1 MTMPRV
7 SVVLPSYNHGK
18 YVGACV
24 DAFLRQSFQ
33 DFELIII
40 DDASSDDNVEQIG
53 RFQDSRIRL
62 LSRQANRG
70 VAAGMNDGF
79 RMAKADIVCFF
90 ASDDLPEPG
99 YLEAVLRAFDA
110 NPAAVGVYFPLRKI
124 GESGESLGEQVR
136 LPSGAG
142 RRELLRRSFMGG
154 NQLPSP
160 GMAVRRSA
168 VVEAFLPEGVSQ
180 YSDWMLNNRLLMRG
194 EVVLFDAPM
203 VAYRVAAGSLSGR
216 SDAAIG
222 REAAETRLMMDDFL
236 NLRTIDQLR
245 DVFGKD
251 MEEFAGLPDAHVPYV
266 LGRLALRSDYHEK
279 RCWGY
284 ETIMRH
290 LSAPGVAESLAACAG
305 FTYKDFMAAVPRPQ
319 GSPVKEINDLRRRLR
334 RQRIISF
341 ILGVGLAVAVV
352 LWLASR

>member
-1 MTMPRV
+1 MTKPRI
-7 SVVLPSYNHGK
+7 SVVLPSYNHAR
-18 YVGACV
+18 YVDACIA
-24 DAFLRQSFQ
+24 AFLRQTFQ

-40 DDASSDDNVEQIG
+40 DDASSDDNVEQIR
-53 RFQDSRIRL
+53 RFPDSRIRL
-62 LSRQANRG
+62 LARQANRG
-70 VAAGMNDGF
+70 VAAGMNEGF
-79 RMAKADIVCFF
+79 RMAKADLVCFF
-90 ASDDLPEPG
+90 ATDDLPEPG

-124 GESGESLGEQVR
+124 GENGESLGEWVR
-136 LPSGAG
+136 LPSGVG
-142 RRELLRRSFMGG
+142 HHELLRRSFMGG

-160 GMAVRRSA
+160 GMAVRRSVA
-168 VVEAFLPEGVSQ
+168 VEALLPEGVSQ

-194 EVVLFDAPM
+194 EVVLSDAPM

-236 NLRTIDQLR
+236 SLRTIDQLR
-245 DVFGKD
+245 GVFGKE
-251 MEEFAGLPDAHVPYV
+251 MEEFAGLSDAHVPYV
-266 LGRLALRSDYHEK
+266 LGRLALRSDHHEK

-290 LSAPGVAESLAACAG
+290 LSTPGVAESLAACAG
-305 FTYKDFMAAVPRPQ
+305 FTYKDFMAAVPRPH

-334 RQRIISF
+334 RQRIISV
-341 ILGVGLAVAVV
+341 ILGIGLVAAIA
-352 LWLASR
+352 LWLAAR

>member
-1 MTMPRV
+1 MTNPRV
-7 SVVLPSYNHGK
+7 SVVLPSYNHGRH
-18 YVGACV
+18 VGECLR
-24 DAFLRQSFQ
+24 AFFAQTIQ

-40 DDASSDDNVEQIG
+40 DDASSDDNVEQIR
-53 RFQDSRIRL
+53 RFQDGRIRL
-62 LSRQANRG
+62 IARQANRG
-70 VAAGMNDGF
+70 VAAGMNEGF
-79 RMAKADIVCFF
+79 RMARADFVCFF
-90 ASDDLPEPG
+90 ATDDLPEPG
-99 YLEAVLRAFDA
+99 YLEAVLRAFA
-110 NPAAVGVYFPLRKI
+110 AHPAAVAAYFPLRKI
-124 GESGESLGEQVR
+124 GESGESLGERVG

-142 RRELLRRSFMGG
+142 HRELLRRSFMGG

-160 GMAVRRSA
+160 GMAVRSSA
-168 VVEAFLPEGVSQ
+168 ARDALLPEGVSQ

-194 EVVLFDAPM
+194 EVVLYDAPM

-222 REAAETRLMMDDFL
+222 REAAETRLLMDDFL
-236 NLRTIDQLR
+236 NLRTIGQLR

-251 MEEFAGLPDAHVPYV
+251 MAEFAGLPDAHVPYV
-266 LGRLALRSDYHEK
+266 LGRLALRSDHHEK

-290 LSAPGVAESLAACAG
+290 LSTPGVAESLAACAG

-334 RQRIISF
+334 RQRVISAV
-341 ILGVGLAVAVV
+341 LGVGLLAAVV